1 MPSALSCPP
10 HLPFNLCTR
19 WLRPMLRSM
28 PLQQAKSEIAG
39 LPDDVTAT
47 NAQVMQ
53 EELLHHQVG
62 DTAGTAAGTA

>member
-1 MPSALSCPP
+1 
-10 HLPFNLCTR
+10 
-19 WLRPMLRSM
+19 MLRSM